1 MNSGTAVTPV
11 EKASTGNQ
19 PSSDPAESSYRWV
32 MLTLLALL
40 YASFGVVTRSIAPL
54 TTPTLRDL
62 QLSYSQMGLILGSW
76 QLTFIGG
83 SIVAG
88 LLIDRWGIR
97 KSLFIGVLTVSLSSL
112 LRSLPSDFTGM
123 LLAVMLFGAGAPMIS
138 IGGPKAIALWFK
150 GKSRGRAMGIY
161 FCGCIAGQL
170 FALTLTNSLM
180 MPLLGHSWR
189 LTFLWYGLFSLGIAA
204 AWACLGKEAPSP
216 GTEGTPG
223 LAQTFRRLTRIRTVQ
238 IVLAM
243 GFLAFATN
251 HGFNHWLPKILETG
265 GMPPN
270 RAGFVAAIPIVVS
283 MAAVLIIPG
292 MVPSGRRGFFIALL
306 SFLNMVALPFMVTSP
321 GIPRYVALII
331 YGIAHA
337 TFAPILLLILM
348 DTKEIESR
356 FLGAAGGMFFCI
368 AEIGGF
374 SGPLMM
380 GALVD
385 VTGSFLAGTFSLAF
399 LNLAMI
405 GLTLLLRTRPTP
417 R

>member
-1 MNSGTAVTPV
+1 M
-11 EKASTGNQ
+11 
-19 PSSDPAESSYRWV
+19 
-32 MLTLLALL
+32 
-40 YASFGVVTRSIAPL
+40 
-54 TTPTLRDL
+54 
-62 QLSYSQMGLILGSW
+62 
-76 QLTFIGG
+76 
-83 SIVAG
+83 
-88 LLIDRWGIR
+88 
-97 KSLFIGVLTVSLSSL
+97 
-112 LRSLPSDFTGM
+112 
-123 LLAVMLFGAGAPMIS
+123 
-138 IGGPKAIALWFK
+138 
-150 GKSRGRAMGIY
+150 
-161 FCGCIAGQL
+161 
-170 FALTLTNSLM
+170 
-180 MPLLGHSWR
+180 
-189 LTFLWYGLFSLGIAA
+189 
-204 AWACLGKEAPSP
+204 
-216 GTEGTPG
+216 
-223 LAQTFRRLTRIRTVQ
+223 
-238 IVLAM
+238 
-243 GFLAFATN
+243 
-251 HGFNHWLPKILETG
+251 
-265 GMPPN
+265 
-270 RAGFVAAIPIVVS
+270 AGFVAAIPIVVS